1 MIKIRL
7 VCVGNIKERYF
18 NEAIEEYSKRIKK
31 YFNLEIIEL
40 PESKKVKNSDAD
52 IPLILKDEAKN
63 ILPRLSGYVC
73 SLCIDGKMLSS
84 EGLADFINNTS
95 MTESCITFVIGG
107 SHGLDK
113 SVVDASH
120 YKLSYSNM
128 TFPHK
133 LMRVIFLESI
143 YRAGSILNNSP
154 YHK

>member
-7 VCVGNIKERYF
+7 VSVGNIKEKYF
-18 NEAIEEYSKRIKK
+18 LDAIDEYAKRISK

-40 PESKKVKNSDAD
+40 PESKKVKQSDAD

-63 ILPRLSGYVC
+63 ILPKLSGVVC
-73 SLCIDGKMLSS
+73 SLCIEGKSFNSDEFAEFIERSS
-84 EGLADFINNTS
+84 FS
-95 MTESCITFVIGG
+95 SPMITFVIGG
-107 SHGLDK
+107 SYGLDD
-113 SVVDASH
+113 SVVKASQ
-120 YKLSYSNM
+120 YKISYSKM

-133 LMRVIFLESI
+133 LMRVIFLESV

>member
-7 VCVGNIKERYF
+7 VCVGNVKEKYF
-18 NEAIEEYSKRIKK
+18 IDAIEEYAKRIGR

-40 PESKKVKNSDAD
+40 PESKKIKQSDAD
-52 IPLILKDEAKN
+52 IPIILNDEAKN
-63 ILPRLSGYVC
+63 ILPKLTGIVC
-73 SLCIDGKMLSS
+73 SLCINGREFSS
-84 EGLADFINNTS
+84 EAFADFIGENSFNS
-95 MTESCITFVIGG
+95 SVITFVIGG
-107 SHGLDK
+107 SYGLAD
-113 SVVDASH
+113 SVINASQ
-120 YKLSYSNM
+120 YKISYSKM